1 MCTYGL
7 YVFQVFIVGK
17 NNYTKKLT
25 INTQFLT
32 TKKTNLLIFFSFIYI
47 IFIINY
53 KINEYVIYPMFPCN
67 GL

>member
-32 TKKTNLLIFFSFIYI
+32 TQKTNLLIFFSFIYI
-47 IFIINY
+47 ICIINY
-53 KINEYVIYPMFPCN
+53 KTNEYVIYPMFLCN